1 MCCHSCTPRR
11 KCSTR
16 HREPQPERRG
26 SLNPLHNAELRWP
39 SHGTNSPDI
48 FTDPLNT
55 FAKDCIKW
63 TGMDLQ
69 KQSYLR
75 GGAEI
80 PDCSVFALG
89 EFVWRDWLINDGF
102 IILCDGLTNCDL
114 TTSILADTLPV
125 IEDVY
130 GWYWVLLTWIDFI
143 EICPLCSSCVYPLQ
157 QHSI

>member
-1 MCCHSCTPRR
+1 MCCHCCTPHR
-11 KCSTR
+11 KGSPAIESHSQR
-16 HREPQPERRG
+16 KGG
-26 SLNPLHNAELRWP
+26 SLNPLHNAELQWP

-63 TGMDLQ
+63 TGLDLQ

-75 GGAEI
+75 GGDKIAE
-80 PDCSVFALG
+80 CSVFALR
-89 EFVWRDWLINDGF
+89 EFVWRDWLINAGF
-102 IILCDGLTNCDL
+102 ILLCDGLTNCDV
-114 TTSILADTLPV
+114 TASILADTLPV

-130 GWYWVLLTWIDFI
+130 GLYWVLLTWINFI
-143 EICPLCSSCVYPLQ
+143 EIFPLCSFSVYPLQ